1 MLLCTLDSNIHIAN
15 DFNLKLA
22 DGNTAD
28 SETSTNKEETNK
40 RTTEAPS
47 NQPNEPISQR
57 VQLDQEKRVVPN
69 DRETVTSVE
78 SSPVMGVKRG
88 AEEKK
93 KLKSAAA
100 EPLTDIEEGF
110 IRSLSRCVPWAAR
123 GGKSGSTFCK
133 TTGKNY

>member
-1 MLLCTLDSNIHIAN
+1 MVA
-15 DFNLKLA
+15 
-22 DGNTAD
+22 
-28 SETSTNKEETNK
+28 
-40 RTTEAPS
+40 
-47 NQPNEPISQR
+47 
-57 VQLDQEKRVVPN
+57 N
-69 DRETVTSVE
+69 DREAMMSVE

-93 KLKSAAA
+93 RSSQLKSAAV

-133 TTGKNY
+133 TTGKCFSIMYFKLNFRLLSASPISRKSV